1 MFQMVLDYKNPRPF
15 KLIGK
20 LEELPSDL
28 TCLVAPNVVK
38 CLIRLPCKNEEKI
51 DMIERINGFLA
62 SISNWLTA
70 ISVVISFFTL
80 ATMLCFN
87 RRLRKAFE
95 KKDFADERK
104 RIIKQIG
111 GFSDSL
117 IDGIYDEKFLDKID
131 SCLVDVSTS
140 FTFFSIKLRFR
151 LWWTSFC
158 INHRYKKEIKKGT
171 DQSRHRLSLQLRIIR
186 ILVEKE

>member
-1 MFQMVLDYKNPRPF
+1 
-15 KLIGK
+15 
-20 LEELPSDL
+20 
-28 TCLVAPNVVK
+28 
-38 CLIRLPCKNEEKI
+38 
-51 DMIERINGFLA
+51 MIPQINAYLA

-70 ISVVISFFTL
+70 ASVVISFFTL

-95 KKDFADERK
+95 KKDFTEERTK
-104 RIIKQIG
+104 ILKQIG

-117 IDGIYDEKFLDKID
+117 LDGIYDEKFLDKID

-140 FTFFSIKLRFR
+140 FTFFSMQLRFR

-158 INHRYKKEIKKGT
+158 INHCYKKEIKKGT
-171 DQSRHRLSLQLRIIR
+171 DKSRHKLSLQLRRIR
-186 ILVEKE
+186 ILVGKE

>member
-1 MFQMVLDYKNPRPF
+1 
-15 KLIGK
+15 
-20 LEELPSDL
+20 
-28 TCLVAPNVVK
+28 
-38 CLIRLPCKNEEKI
+38 
-51 DMIERINGFLA
+51 MIAQINAYLA

-70 ISVVISFFTL
+70 ASVVISFFTL

-95 KKDFADERK
+95 KKDFTEERTK
-104 RIIKQIG
+104 ILKQIG

-117 IDGIYDEKFLDKID
+117 LDGIYDEKFLDKID

-140 FTFFSIKLRFR
+140 FTFFSMQLRFR

-158 INHRYKKEIKKGT
+158 INHCYKKEIKKGT
-171 DQSRHRLSLQLRIIR
+171 DKSRHKLSLQLRRIR
-186 ILVEKE
+186 ILVGKE

>member
-1 MFQMVLDYKNPRPF
+1 
-15 KLIGK
+15 
-20 LEELPSDL
+20 
-28 TCLVAPNVVK
+28 
-38 CLIRLPCKNEEKI
+38 
-51 DMIERINGFLA
+51 MIAQINAYLA

-70 ISVVISFFTL
+70 ASVVISFFTL

-95 KKDFADERK
+95 KKDFTEERTK
-104 RIIKQIG
+104 ILKQIG

-117 IDGIYDEKFLDKID
+117 LDGIYDEKFLDKID

-140 FTFFSIKLRFR
+140 FTFFSMQLRFR

-158 INHRYKKEIKKGT
+158 INHCYKKEVKKGT
-171 DQSRHRLSLQLRIIR
+171 DKSRHKLSLQLRRIR
-186 ILVEKE
+186 ILVGKE